1 VFLFIFVGFNT
12 LEKYQ
17 QQIIKALVLLTS
29 LFIIVSQLYTL
40 VDLSTLVNPDWMKT
54 MGFEK

>member
-1 VFLFIFVGFNT
+1 LKKVVGGAT
-12 LEKYQ
+12 TQKYQ
-17 QQIIKALVLLTS
+17 KQIIKALVLLTS
-29 LFIIVSQLYTL
+29 LFIIISQLYTL